1 MLALRRGSSVPL
13 PHSWPTTARL
23 YASALE
29 SHIEGQRLGLA
40 CSERSVE
47 RNYHLG
53 SSTADSVSSP
63 FIRVDVLNKKGR
75 VCRRTGS
82 SLEPHCTSVLA

>member
-40 CSERSVE
+40 SPKRSVE
-47 RNYHLG
+47 RNYHPG
-53 SSTADSVSSP
+53 SSTTDSLSSP
-63 FIRVDVLNKKGR
+63 FIRVHVLDKKGR

-82 SLEPHCTSVLA
+82 SLKPHCTPVLA